1 MPPPSSLPRL
11 SPPPNKQFVSH
22 THQLCHRAVGQ
33 PGKRLGVLA
42 YAVKALGVDRAAVP
56 PLRRGEAH
64 ALLWAAATPQRLHNA
79 ALGAALLRDAVALAG
94 DAARVA
100 AGKLGVAAAVVGL
113 ALGGVHLVGRT
124 ADARAGAV
132 YRAAVALVMW
142 LVVGFMVRC
151 IVDKRRSDNS

>member
-1 MPPPSSLPRL
+1 MAGRLAAALALPAD
-11 SPPPNKQFVSH
+11 FVVVAAGSIRCGA
-22 THQLCHRAVGQ
+22 TQLCHRAVGQ

-64 ALLWAAATPQRLHNA
+64 ALLWTAAAPQRLHNA

-94 DAARVA
+94 NAARVA

-113 ALGGVHLVGRT
+113 ALGGVNLVCGA

-132 YRAAVALVMW
+132 YRAAVALDSP
-142 LVVGFMVRC
+142 LSSRAF
-151 IVDKRRSDNS
+151 